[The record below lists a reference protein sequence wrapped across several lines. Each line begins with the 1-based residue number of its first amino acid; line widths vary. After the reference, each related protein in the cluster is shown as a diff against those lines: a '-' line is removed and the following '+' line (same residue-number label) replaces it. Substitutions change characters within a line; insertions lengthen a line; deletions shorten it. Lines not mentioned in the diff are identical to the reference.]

1 MRRERSV
8 RAALIAAVALS
19 CTGVP
24 AAAAQPGYWSCAGGA
39 WIAVGRPLTPPPS
52 RACGVEPAIPD
63 DQAGCEKAG
72 GAWGPVGIFPKP
84 ICRVPPAAGGSALRR
99 RQRVRRP
106 LPRCPLVRTARP
118 GSGRRETCAA
128 RRLYPGQAGLRLH
141 GHRREGLCRA
151 HPLRRLTT
159 RSRRALSRAGEPHG
173 SAFASAATMA
183 CGL

>member
-84 ICRVPPAAGGSALRR
+84 ICRVPPAPGG
-99 RQRVRRP
+99 RP
-106 LPRCPLVRTARP
+106 CADDSECEGRCLA
-118 GSGRRETCAA
+118 
-128 RRLYPGQAGLRLH
+128 
-141 GHRREGLCRA
+141 
-151 HPLRRLTT
+151 
-159 RSRRALSRAGEPHG
+159 ALSSEQRDQVQDGGKLALLGACTPVRPVFG
-173 SAFASAATMA
+173 CMA
-183 CGL
+183 IVEKGYVARILCAD